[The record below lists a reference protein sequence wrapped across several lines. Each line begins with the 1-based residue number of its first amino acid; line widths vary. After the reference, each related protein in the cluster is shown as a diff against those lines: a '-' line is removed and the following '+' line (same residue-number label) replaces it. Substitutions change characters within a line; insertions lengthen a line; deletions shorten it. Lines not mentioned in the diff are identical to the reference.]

1 VLAEGLSVGSKGRLR
16 ILGINSTTCGSG
28 GWQGG
33 ALRTVGE
40 FCVAALCGLAAA
52 SWAQQPAGDPAP
64 ASIAS
69 GSIHGVVVDRDG
81 EVYEG
86 AHISLTGASISGSD
100 AVLETTSG
108 SDGRFNFAGVPPGAF
123 KLTIDSTGFA
133 TQIVNGTLRPGESFE
148 TDEIVLTMN
157 TATSEVQ
164 VTASR
169 EEIAKEELKQEES
182 QRVLGVIPNF
192 YVVYAPNAPPL
203 SPKQKFHLAFR
214 SLIDPVTFLGVG
226 TSSALEQA
234 TNSLSGYGQG
244 AQGYA
249 KRYGAGYADGFVNTM
264 IGAGILA
271 SWWKQDPRYFQKGTG
286 SIRSRALYAI
296 AMSVVCKG
304 DNGHWQTNYS
314 GIVGG
319 LAAGGISNLYYPA
332 SSRAGVGLTFEN
344 ALIGTGEG
352 AIQNLIQEF
361 IIRRLTPHVPN
372 YGAAKQ

>member
-1 VLAEGLSVGSKGRLR
+1 
-16 ILGINSTTCGSG
+16 
-28 GWQGG
+28 
-33 ALRTVGE
+33 
-40 FCVAALCGLAAA
+40 
-52 SWAQQPAGDPAP
+52 
-64 ASIAS
+64 
-69 GSIHGVVVDRDG
+69 
-81 EVYEG
+81 
-86 AHISLTGASISGSD
+86 
-100 AVLETTSG
+100 
-108 SDGRFNFAGVPPGAF
+108 
-123 KLTIDSTGFA
+123 
-133 TQIVNGTLRPGESFE
+133 
-148 TDEIVLTMN
+148 
-157 TATSEVQ
+157 
-164 VTASR
+164 
-169 EEIAKEELKQEES
+169 
-182 QRVLGVIPNF
+182 
-192 YVVYAPNAPPL
+192 
-203 SPKQKFHLAFR
+203 
-214 SLIDPVTFLGVG
+214 LIDPVTFLGVG

-332 SSRAGVGLTFEN
+332 GSRAGVGLTFEN

>member
-1 VLAEGLSVGSKGRLR
+1 LF
-16 ILGINSTTCGSG
+16 
-28 GWQGG
+28 W
-33 ALRTVGE
+33 
-40 FCVAALCGLAAA
+40 FAAA
-52 SWAQQPAGDPAP
+52 AWAQQPTGEP
-64 ASIAS
+64 ASGGNPS
-69 GSIHGVVVDRDG
+69 GSINGVVVDRDG
-81 EVYEG
+81 AVYEG
-86 AHISLTGASISGSD
+86 AHISLAPTTSLGPD
-100 AVLETTSG
+100 AVMETTSG
-108 SDGRFNFAGVPPGAF
+108 SNGRFNFADVPPGAF
-123 KLTIDSTGFA
+123 KLTVSSTGFA
-133 TQIVNGTLRPGESFE
+133 TQVVTGTLHPAESLE
-148 TDEIVLTMN
+148 ARAIVLTMSA
-157 TATSEVQ
+157 ATSEVQ
-164 VTASR
+164 VTASQ
-169 EEIAKEELKQEES
+169 EEIAQAELKQEES

-192 YVVYAPNAPPL
+192 YVVYAPHAAPL
-203 SPKQKFHLAFR
+203 TPKQKFGLAER

-226 TSSALEQA
+226 ISAGFEQA

-249 KRYGAGYADGFVNTM
+249 KRYGAGYADGFINTM

-286 SIRSRALYAI
+286 TIRSRALYAI
-296 AMSVVCKG
+296 AMTVVCKG

-361 IIRRLTPHVPN
+361 IVRKLTPHVPN
-372 YGAAKQ
+372 YGAVKP